1 MPRRNSQLL
10 LLIALV
16 SLACYK
22 KADSAYRS
30 HYGRMLE
37 TIVKVFEEIDH
48 NYIREVDDRQIFEGA
63 IKGMVDRLDDPYSAY
78 EPPKEAKE
86 FQEGLDQK
94 FGGVGIELAIDPKT
108 QRLTVIT
115 PMIGTPA
122 YDAGIVAG
130 DQLLAING
138 EDTTGFEMEDAVR
151 RLRGRAGQKVRLTV
165 LHLGQGEGVEIELTR
180 GEINVPSVLGDWRD
194 AQGRW
199 QFTLAAESTIGY
211 LRVTTFGEQTVR
223 ELRAALEELSKQ
235 GIRALIVDL
244 RGNTG
249 GYLRA
254 AIDTCD
260 FFVKTGEI
268 VSVRGRETHAT
279 DTARGNSATG
289 NSATGNSATGN
300 PATGDTASGGAVPR
314 FRNEQRHLASG
325 NAAYTAWPMAVLV
338 NRGSASASEIVAAC
352 LQDHKRATIV
362 GERTWGKGT
371 VQNVIQLEGGKSAL
385 RLTIASFW
393 RPSDKNIHR
402 FADTKE
408 EDDWGVRPNPGFEVM
423 LTDEDRR
430 RVFDDRR
437 RRDVIQHPGQA
448 DPEAGAP
455 GFDPQLEKAIEAVRP
470 VVAGDV
476 DG

>member
-1 MPRRNSQLL
+1 MPRRNSYLL
-10 LLIALV
+10 LLIAMV

-48 NYIREVDDRQIFEGA
+48 NYIREVDDRQVFEGA

-78 EPPKEAKE
+78 EPPQEAKE
-86 FQEGLDQK
+86 FQEGLDQR
-94 FGGVGIELAIDPKT
+94 FGGVGIELAIDPQT
-108 QRLTVIT
+108 RRLTVIT

-122 YDAGIVAG
+122 YDAGIIAG
-130 DQLLAING
+130 DQLLSIDG

-151 RLRGRAGQKVRLTV
+151 RLRGRVGQRVKLTV
-165 LHLGQGEGVEIELTR
+165 LHVGHDEGVEIELTR

-199 QFTLAAESTIGY
+199 QFTLASDPTTGY

-223 ELRAALEELSKQ
+223 ELRAALEELSKR
-235 GIRALIVDL
+235 GIQALIVDL

-260 FFVKTGEI
+260 FFVKQGEI
-268 VSVRGRETHAT
+268 VSVRGRETHRAEMK
-279 DTARGNSATG
+279 RG
-289 NSATGNSATGN
+289 
-300 PATGDTASGGAVPR
+300 GGAEADRAPR
-314 FRNEQRHLASG
+314 FKNQQRHMASG
-325 NAAYTAWPMAVLV
+325 NADYAAWPMAVLV
-338 NRGSASASEIVAAC
+338 NRASASASEIVAAC
-352 LQDHKRATIV
+352 LQDHQRATIV

-402 FADTKE
+402 FADAKE
-408 EDDWGVRPNPGFEVM
+408 EDDWGVRPNPGFEVK
-423 LTDEDRR
+423 LTDDERR
-430 RVFDDRR
+430 KLFDDRR
-437 RRDVIQHPGQA
+437 RRDVIQRPGS
-448 DPEAGAP
+448 DVEVAP
-455 GFDPQLEKAIEAVRP
+455 GYDPQLDKAIEAVKGP
-470 VVAGDV
+470 AISVGV
-476 DG
+476 DADANAVPEPLPP